1 MSLKRNF
8 WKGRRRKS
16 VQVYI
21 IHISKKKKLLSWSK
35 KGVKFRVPS
44 AKSFS
49 PLVLPRRED
58 LCCFV
63 ERDRKL
69 GCWQRRRLERF
80 LGRGERKEKE
90 ERDEGVAKRL
100 EPNWNSNVTTARRQR
115 SNRPEILWIR
125 QLSRVPHRQ
134 RNRGQKFAIDVAIQC
149 PRVQAF
155 FQRPLSSLSPSLSYI
170 VAKLPP
176 LPTLP
181 PLLPR
186 EEIHSVAFQ
195 RFRE

>member
-21 IHISKKKKLLSWSK
+21 IHISKKKKTSQLVEKRREVS
-35 KGVKFRVPS
+35 S
-44 AKSFS
+44 AKCQIFLS
-49 PLVLPRRED
+49 VLPRRED
-58 LCCFV
+58 LRCFV

-69 GCWQRRRLERF
+69 GCCQRRRLERF

-186 EEIHSVAFQ
+186 EKIHSVAFQ

>member
-100 EPNWNSNVTTARRQR
+100 EPNWNSNVTTARR
-115 SNRPEILWIR
+115 
-125 QLSRVPHRQ
+125 
-134 RNRGQKFAIDVAIQC
+134 
-149 PRVQAF
+149 
-155 FQRPLSSLSPSLSYI
+155 
-170 VAKLPP
+170 
-176 LPTLP
+176 
-181 PLLPR
+181 
-186 EEIHSVAFQ
+186 
-195 RFRE
+195 